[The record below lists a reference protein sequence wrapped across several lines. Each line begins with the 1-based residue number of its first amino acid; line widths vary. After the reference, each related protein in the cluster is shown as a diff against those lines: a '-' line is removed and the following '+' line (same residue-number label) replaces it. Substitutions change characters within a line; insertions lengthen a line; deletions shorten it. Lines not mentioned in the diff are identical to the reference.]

1 MSLRYAVVTPAR
13 NEAGNLPRLRDC
25 LAAQTAPPLRWVLVD
40 TGSTDETPAVV
51 RSFTREAAWIAS
63 AEVDVGRLERGKPV
77 VEAFEAGLEAVSAE
91 ADVVV
96 KLDADVS
103 FPNDYFERL
112 LAAFEQDETL
122 GIASGSA
129 FELEDGEWR
138 QRFSSGD
145 AVWGAARAYRRACL
159 EAILPLERQMG
170 WDGID
175 EIRAQMRG
183 WRTATLLEL
192 PFRHHRRE
200 GERDGAQWRAWAAR
214 GRAAHY
220 MGYRAWYLGL
230 RALHHARRH
239 PAALAMLWGYS
250 GSVVRRRA
258 VCPDPKVR
266 EHLRRSQR
274 LRNLGMRRRQALGAS
289 R

>member
-1 MSLRYAVVTPAR
+1 MTLRYAIVTPVR

-25 LAAQTAPPLRWVLVD
+25 LAAPTVRPLRSVLVD
-40 TGSTDETPAVV
+40 TGSSDET
-51 RSFTREAAWIAS
+51 RSVIQSFRREASWIA
-63 AEVDVGRLERGKPV
+63 AGDVDAARLERGRPI
-77 VEAFEAGLEAVSAE
+77 VEAFEAGLDAVPAD

-103 FPNDYFERL
+103 FDPDYFERL
-112 LAAFEQDETL
+112 LAAFEAEPTL
-122 GIASGSA
+122 GIGSGSA
-129 FELEDGEWR
+129 FEFENGEWR

-159 EAILPLERQMG
+159 EQILPLEREMG

-183 WRTATLLEL
+183 WRTATLLDL

-200 GERDGAQWRAWAAR
+200 GERDGAPWKAWAAR
-214 GRAAHY
+214 GRASHY
-220 MGYRAWYLGL
+220 MGYRSWYLAL
-230 RALHHARRH
+230 RALHHARRE
-239 PAALAMLWGYS
+239 PAALAMVWGYA
-250 GSVVRRRA
+250 GATLRRRG
-258 VCPDPKVR
+258 VCPDPAVR

-274 LRNLGMRRRQALGAS
+274 LRDLGVRRRQALGAS